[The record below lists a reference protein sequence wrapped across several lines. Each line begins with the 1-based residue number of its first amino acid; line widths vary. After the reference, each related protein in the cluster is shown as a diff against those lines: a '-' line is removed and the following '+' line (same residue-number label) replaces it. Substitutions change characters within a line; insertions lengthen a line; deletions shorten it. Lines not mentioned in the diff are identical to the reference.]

1 MTDQFTYPEKKVLIE
16 LLSYH
21 LKDGFDHHFGS
32 TRAKTADGLLR
43 NRPDLADR
51 RSSRRDGYGNRTG
64 LYRLTPEGVEIA
76 RAYMEAEARGERI

>member
-21 LKDGFDHHFGS
+21 MKDGFDLHFGS
-32 TRAKTADGLLR
+32 TRARTADGLLR

-51 RSSRRDGYGNRTG
+51 SSSRRDGYGNRTN

-76 RAYMEAEARGERI
+76 QSYMEAEARGERI

>member
-21 LKDGFDHHFGS
+21 MKDGFDRHFGS
-32 TRAKTADGLLR
+32 KSPWTADGFLR

-51 RSSRRDGYGNRTG
+51 SSGRRDGYGNRKT
-64 LYRLTPEGVEIA
+64 LYRLTLEGVEIA
-76 RAYMEAEARGERI
+76 RSYMEAEARGERI